1 MTDKDELVTN
11 IDELGKARKEKEA
24 RLKAAVR
31 TVSENRRKA
40 RESQTRPA

>member
-1 MTDKDELVTN
+1 MTDKDDLTTN

-24 RLKAAVR
+24 RLKEGIK

-40 RESQTRPA
+40 REQSSRPA